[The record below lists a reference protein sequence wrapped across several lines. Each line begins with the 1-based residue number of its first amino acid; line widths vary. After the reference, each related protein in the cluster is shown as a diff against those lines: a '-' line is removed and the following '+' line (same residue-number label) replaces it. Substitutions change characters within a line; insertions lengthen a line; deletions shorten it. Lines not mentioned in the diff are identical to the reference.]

1 LSAVKAY
8 LGRGVQEPPASTG
21 IAKKR
26 AVESRPAT
34 RRNTMKMTWMGG
46 LIATASL
53 VAMSAAQAE
62 ERISAVHAFPET
74 LIYTKSFLSFVD
86 KVNAAGTGVIQID
99 VRGGPEAIGMFQ
111 QPDAVRDGIV
121 DMVYTPGSF
130 YGGALPEKDAMV
142 ASNLTAVETRK
153 NGGTELIDQIH
164 QQKMGLKYLGW
175 FDSGVC
181 YNLWTRNE
189 PTFDADGDLEV
200 EGLKLRGNAVYNAF
214 FTNYLGA
221 QVIDLPT
228 GEVYSALQRGVV
240 DATGWTQI
248 GLIDLK
254 WNEFLNYRIEPC
266 FFSTDLGVIVN
277 LEKWNSLSD
286 EARQILQD
294 VAVQHEQD
302 SVAALRTKRDE
313 DFAALEAAGMKVVSL
328 EGAAKARYLEAARE
342 KTWERM
348 RDVMAGQPGGTDN
361 YDRLIELFYDLEA
374 AK

>member
-1 LSAVKAY
+1 MQKSLV
-8 LGRGVQEPPASTG
+8 
-21 IAKKR
+21 
-26 AVESRPAT
+26 
-34 RRNTMKMTWMGG
+34 GG
-46 LIATASL
+46 LVASSVL
-53 VAMSAAQAE
+53 VSGVALAE
-62 ERISAVHAFPET
+62 DRLSAVHAFPET
-74 LIYTKSFLSFVD
+74 LIYTQSFLSFVD
-86 KVNAAGTGVIQID
+86 KVNEAGEGVVQID

-142 ASNLTAVETRK
+142 ASNLTAVETRQ
-153 NGGTELIDQIH
+153 NGGTALIDEIH
-164 QQKMGLKYLGW
+164 QEKMGLKYLGW

-189 PTFDADGDLEV
+189 PTFDADGNLEV

-277 LEKWNSLSD
+277 LEKWNSLSP
-286 EARQILQD
+286 EAQQILQD
-294 VAVQHEQD
+294 VAIQHEAD
-302 SVAALRTKRDE
+302 SVEALKAKKDA
-313 DFAALEAAGMKVVSL
+313 DFAALEAAGMQVVTL
-328 EGAAKARYLEAARE
+328 EGEAKANYLAAARE

-348 RDVMAGQPGGTDN
+348 SEVMSGQPGGTDN
-361 YDRLIELFYDLEA
+361 YDRLIELFYDLDA
-374 AK
+374 AQ

>member
-1 LSAVKAY
+1 MKFTKISA
-8 LGRGVQEPPASTG
+8 
-21 IAKKR
+21 
-26 AVESRPAT
+26 
-34 RRNTMKMTWMGG
+34 
-46 LIATASL
+46 L
-53 VAMSAAQAE
+53 VAGAVIAAGAAKAE
-62 ERISAVHAFPET
+62 ETISAVHAFPET
-74 LIYTKSFLSFVD
+74 LIYTQSFLSFVD
-86 KVNAAGTGVIQID
+86 KVNEAGEGVIQID

-130 YGGALPEKDAMV
+130 YGGSLPEKDAMV
-142 ASNLTAVETRK
+142 ASNLTAIETRQ
-153 NGGTELIDQIH
+153 NGGTALIDDIH
-164 QQKMGLKYLGW
+164 QEKMGLKYLGW

-181 YNLWTRNE
+181 YNLWTRDE
-189 PTFDADGDLEV
+189 PTFDANGNLEV
-200 EGLKLRGNAVYNAF
+200 DGLKLRGNNVYNAF

-254 WNEFLNYRIEPC
+254 WNEFLNHRIEPC

-277 LEKWNSLSD
+277 LDRWNSLSD

-294 VAVQHEQD
+294 VAVQHEID
-302 SVAALRTKRDE
+302 SVNALRGKRDE
-313 DFAALEAAGMKVVSL
+313 DFAALEAAGMNVVEL
-328 EGAAKARYLEAARE
+328 QGEAKANYLAAARE

-348 RDVMAGQPGGTDN
+348 KSVMSEQPGGTDN
-361 YDRLIELFYDLEA
+361 YDRLIELFYDLDA

>member
-1 LSAVKAY
+1 MKNNLLLATLAWFVM
-8 LGRGVQEPPASTG
+8 LTG
-21 IAKKR
+21 S
-26 AVESRPAT
+26 V
-34 RRNTMKMTWMGG
+34 
-46 LIATASL
+46 
-53 VAMSAAQAE
+53 QAE
-62 ERISAVHAFPET
+62 DRISAVHAFPET

-86 KVNAAGTGVIQID
+86 KVNEAGEGVVQID

-130 YGGALPEKDAMV
+130 YGGTVPEKDAMV
-142 ASNLTAVETRK
+142 ASNLTAVETRA
-153 NGGTELIDQIH
+153 NGGTELMDQVH
-164 QQKMGLKYLGW
+164 QEKMGVKYLGW

-181 YNLWTRNE
+181 YNLWTRDE
-189 PTFDADGDLEV
+189 PAFDDNGNLEV
-200 EGLKLRGNAVYNAF
+200 DGLKLRGNAVYNAF
-214 FTNYLGA
+214 FTNYLNA

-277 LEKWNSLSD
+277 LERWNSLS
-286 EARQILQD
+286 EESRAIIQD
-294 VAVQHEQD
+294 VAIQHEQD
-302 SVAALRTKRDE
+302 SVNALKAKRDE
-313 DFAALEAAGMKVVSL
+313 DFAALDEAGMKVVSL
-328 EGAAKARYLEAARE
+328 EGEAKTSYLAAARE

-348 RDVMAGQPGGTDN
+348 QGLMSESPQGDGN
-361 YDRLIELFYDLEA
+361 YEKLIELFYDA
-374 AK
+374 AADQ

>member
-1 LSAVKAY
+1 MKNTI
-8 LGRGVQEPPASTG
+8 LGSLIAGSVLIAS
-21 IAKKR
+21 IAK
-26 AVESRPAT
+26 
-34 RRNTMKMTWMGG
+34 
-46 LIATASL
+46 
-53 VAMSAAQAE
+53 AE
-62 ERISAVHAFPET
+62 DTVTAVHAFPET

-86 KVNAAGTGVIQID
+86 KVNEAGKGVVQIE

-142 ASNLTAVETRK
+142 TSNLTAVETRA
-153 NGGTELIDQIH
+153 NGGTALMDQIH
-164 QQKMGLKYLGW
+164 QEKMGLKYLGW

-181 YNLWTRNE
+181 YNLWTRDAPE
-189 PTFDADGDLEV
+189 FDADGNLNVD
-200 EGLKLRGNAVYNAF
+200 GLKLRGNAVYNAF
-214 FTNYLGA
+214 FSNYLNA

-277 LEKWNSLSD
+277 NDKWNSLSP
-286 EARQILQD
+286 EAQKILQN
-294 VAVQHEQD
+294 VAIQHEKD
-302 SVAALRTKRDE
+302 SVEALRAKRDE
-313 DFAALEAAGMKVVSL
+313 DFAALEAAGMQVVDL
-328 EGAAKARYLEAARE
+328 EGDARVNYLAAARE
-342 KTWERM
+342 TTWERM
-348 RDVMAGQPGGTDN
+348 KTLMSESPQGDGN
-361 YDRLIELFYDLEA
+361 YDTLISLYYDPA
-374 AK
+374 ADR

>member
-1 LSAVKAY
+1 M
-8 LGRGVQEPPASTG
+8 
-21 IAKKR
+21 KK
-26 AVESRPAT
+26 VLF
-34 RRNTMKMTWMGG
+34 GG
-46 LIATASL
+46 LIAG
-53 VAMSAAQAE
+53 SALFGTMAQAE
-62 ERISAVHAFPET
+62 ETVTAVHAFPET

-86 KVNAAGTGVIQID
+86 KVNEAGKGVVQIE

-130 YGGALPEKDAMV
+130 YGGTIPEKDAMV
-142 ASNLTAVETRK
+142 ASNVTAVEARA
-153 NGGTELIDQIH
+153 NGGTELMDQIH
-164 QQKMGLKYLGW
+164 QEKMGVKYLGW

-181 YNLWTRNE
+181 YNLWTRDE
-189 PTFDADGDLEV
+189 PEFDEKGNLKV

-214 FTNYLGA
+214 FSNYLGA

-228 GEVYSALQRGVV
+228 GEVYNALQRGIV

-277 LEKWNSLSD
+277 QEKWDSLSA
-286 EARQILQD
+286 EAQKIIQD
-294 VAVQHEQD
+294 TAIAHEKE
-302 SVAALRTKRDE
+302 SVEALRAKRDS
-313 DFAALEAAGMKVVSL
+313 DFEALEAQGMKVVSL
-328 EGAAKARYLEAARE
+328 EGDAKANYLAAARE

-348 RDVMAGQPGGTDN
+348 KSVMAEQPGGDAN
-361 YDRLIELFYDLEA
+361 YDKLIGFYYDPSA
-374 AK
+374 DK